1 MATKNHP
8 SSESGAIPE
17 DLLEIRAADIDQR
30 QVMTQV
36 EEQVSQRR
44 VEQGEYFIRFPTYEG
59 VPYPGIP
66 ENSPYDADLHYH
78 LRLVNE
84 DYLKVETEPV
94 LEPSPST
101 RIPIIGSIWQMV
113 RSQAHGLV
121 LFYVNRA
128 IRHEVKVNTHL
139 VSILNS
145 LTLANDEL
153 QIEVKWLEKEIEELR
168 FHGDHERA

>member
-1 MATKNHP
+1 MATINNH

-17 DLLEIRAADIDQR
+17 DLLDIRADDIDQQTLMAR
-30 QVMTQV
+30 VEAQVK
-36 EEQVSQRR
+36 QRR
-44 VEQGEYFIRFPTYEG
+44 DELGRYFVRFPSYEG

-66 ENSPYDADLHYH
+66 ENSPYDADLHHH
-78 LRLVNE
+78 LNLVNK
-84 DYLKVETEPV
+84 DYLRVETEPV
-94 LEPSPST
+94 LESSPST
-101 RIPIIGSIWQMV
+101 RIPIFGPIWQMI

-128 IRHEVKVNTHL
+128 IRHEIKINTHL

-153 QIEVKWLEKEIEELR
+153 QKEVIRLEKEIENL
-168 FHGDHERA
+168 HSHLER